1 MSLVLAHI
9 SDLHVS
15 RFGEHVTS
23 LRTRAMHGTRA
34 KEGKP
39 WELLG
44 RAAGWRIE
52 HQAHTIRLVDD
63 FGIVHATRRC
73 KPSEHDDMLAQLS
86 MLALERTRTEHSRL
100 AARLPSQLE
109 VEQLL
114 VEDPGNT
121 NLLFCRLAHRLRVE
135 QPDWIVLTGDVTDDG
150 VGYDLVLAGLAPFVA
165 RGRVLAIPG
174 NHDIYDSPWL
184 VVPGHARKKRVDKRA
199 AFSRFAADLG
209 LPPTWPWVRELADG
223 IVMCGLDSCL
233 PARTPLSASGA
244 IDPAAL
250 TQLRDELA
258 ALPEGACKLAML
270 HHHVVN
276 PPTRAIGIA
285 PLQLGLRLRNARQM
299 YDWFCQERFAGVFNG
314 HRHLGYR
321 YHPSHAP
328 LFVSAPSS
336 TLGCRSGAAPGPF
349 YWRVEI
355 VDRQIRSVTERKI

>member
-1 MSLVLAHI
+1 M
-9 SDLHVS
+9 S

-23 LRTRAMHGTRA
+23 LRTRALHGTLA
-34 KEGKP
+34 KVGKP

-52 HQAHTIRLVDD
+52 LQPGTIRLVDD
-63 FGIVHATRRC
+63 FGIVHASQRA
-73 KPSEHDDMLAQLS
+73 KPTDHDIVLAQLS
-86 MLALERTRTEHSRL
+86 MLALERTRTEHTRL
-100 AARLPSQLE
+100 AARLPSQQE

-121 NLLFCRLAHRLRVE
+121 NLLFCRLAHRLRLD
-135 QPDWIVLTGDVTDDG
+135 QPDWILLTGDVTDDG
-150 VGYDLVLAGLAPFVA
+150 VGYDLILAGLAPFVA

-174 NHDIYDSPWL
+174 NHDVYDSPWL

-199 AFSRFAADLG
+199 AFARFSVALG
-209 LPPTWPWVRELADG
+209 LPPTWPWTRALGEGV
-223 IVMCGLDSCL
+223 VMCGLDSCL
-233 PARTPLSASGA
+233 PALTPLSASGA

-250 TQLRDELA
+250 LALREELA
-258 ALPEGACKLAML
+258 GLPADTCKLAML

-285 PLQLGLRLRNARQM
+285 PLQLGLRLRNARQV
-299 YDWFCQERFAGVFNG
+299 YDWLCSGRFAGVFNG

-349 YWRVEI
+349 FWRVEI
-355 VDRQIRSVTERKI
+355 ADGQIRSVVERKI